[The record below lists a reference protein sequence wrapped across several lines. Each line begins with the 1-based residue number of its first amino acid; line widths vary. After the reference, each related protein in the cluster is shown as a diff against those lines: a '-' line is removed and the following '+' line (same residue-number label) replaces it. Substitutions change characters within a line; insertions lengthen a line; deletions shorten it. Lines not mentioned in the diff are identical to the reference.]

1 MGVWGWEWESELS
14 DTKTW
19 CYAISTAKRYQFQL
33 YICFWYRYH
42 CGVSERKLNECER
55 EAHGIEFIFFLLL
68 TFHWIFFLPRFKF
81 AQFVLLLQSHSTQ
94 LRLNVSL
101 GKKKMTSRTFPMIQQ
116 LFPGH
121 QIWQSQSSSY
131 WLASDRLE
139 AVKMPKKNSHTR
151 WVWFL
156 LEIWIDFF
164 MLVQSLSDWCLI
176 LGSVARQE
184 KHRESVFDDEITTLN
199 KVLIRFQWHILIKVS
214 AESEKITTQ

>member
-101 GKKKMTSRTFPMIQQ
+101 GKKNKWHRALFRWSNNYFPAIKSDNHNHHHTGWQVTDWKQ
-116 LFPGH
+116 LKCRKKFSHSMSLIPPWNLNWLFLCSFNRCR
-121 QIWQSQSSSY
+121 IDVWY
-131 WLASDRLE
+131 WGVWRDR
-139 AVKMPKKNSHTR
+139 KS
-151 WVWFL
+151 
-156 LEIWIDFF
+156 I
-164 MLVQSLSDWCLI
+164 
-176 LGSVARQE
+176 
-184 KHRESVFDDEITTLN
+184 ESVFDDEITTLN